1 MINEAT
7 VILKKYWGHTAFRSP
22 QDEIILHVLNQ
33 HDVLALMPT
42 GGGKSICFQVPAM
55 IKPGICVVVS
65 PLIALIKDQVEN
77 LKKRDIKALMV
88 HSGMNARE
96 IDITLD
102 NAAYGD
108 YKFIYVSPERLA
120 TDLFRARLKKMNV
133 NLLVVDEAHCISQW
147 GYDFRPSYLR
157 IPEVREFIPHVP
169 VLALTATAT
178 PLVANDIREKL
189 KLKNERIIQAS
200 FERKNLAYTVR
211 RTDNKIAELVHV
223 AKKLNASGIVYVRSR
238 RKTAELSQW
247 LQQNGIPSIGYHAGM
262 THQDRD
268 NAQAQWINN
277 KTRVIVATNA
287 FGMGIDKPD
296 VRWVMHWDVPESP
309 EAYFQEAGR
318 AGRDGTDS
326 FAIMLWNA
334 NDLLE
339 LERNFTSSFP
349 EKETIR
355 RIYIALGNYLKLAV
369 GSGKDESY
377 PFSLS
382 AFCEMYK
389 LNPLETV
396 NSLKIMELAGFIS
409 MAESIYEPSRVKIE
423 MKHDDLYN
431 FQLRNATYDPL
442 IQLLLRSY
450 TGIFETAV
458 MIREHDIAQRLHTS
472 ASDIKQKLNFL
483 KKSEVLI
490 YREQNELPY
499 ITFLMER
506 ISERDFRIP
515 DEAYTF
521 RKERARQRIDA
532 MRDYVENKNK
542 CRSQLLL
549 EYFGEKNTTRCGKC
563 DYCLELNKT
572 TLSNVEYDHLQKDIL
587 QAVAKEPKTPEELYD
602 LVMPPS
608 KERFV
613 IALRFMLDA
622 GILVATGNGR
632 YKAG

>member
-7 VILKKYWGHTAFRSP
+7 VILKKHWGHDSFRSP
-22 QDEIILHVLNQ
+22 QDEIILNVLNH
-33 HDVLALMPT
+33 HDTLALMPT
-42 GGGKSICFQVPAM
+42 GGGKSICFQVPAL

-77 LKKRDIKALMV
+77 LRKRGIMALMV

-102 NAAYGD
+102 NAAYGN
-108 YKFIYVSPERLA
+108 YKFLYLSPERLA

-133 NLLVVDEAHCISQW
+133 NLLVVDEAHCVSQW
-147 GYDFRPSYLR
+147 GYDFRPAYLR
-157 IPEVREFIPHVP
+157 IPEIRELIPAVP

-178 PLVANDIREKL
+178 PLVATDIQEKL
-189 KLKNERIIQAS
+189 KLKNGRLVQAS
-200 FERKNLAYTVR
+200 FERKNLAYVVR
-211 RTDNKIAELVHV
+211 RTDNKNGELVHV
-223 AKKLNASGIVYVRSR
+223 AKKLNGSGIVYVRSR
-238 RKTAELSQW
+238 RKTAELSEW
-247 LQQNGIPSIGYHAGM
+247 LRHSGISSIAYHAGM

-268 NAQAQWINN
+268 NAQAAWIKN
-277 KTRVIVATNA
+277 TTQVIVATNA

-296 VRWVMHWDVPESP
+296 VRWVLHWDVPESP

-318 AGRDGTDS
+318 AGRDGSTA
-326 FAIMLWNA
+326 FAVSLWNQ

-339 LERNFTSSFP
+339 LERNHTSAFP

-355 RIYIALGNYLKLAV
+355 RIYIALGNFLKLAV
-369 GSGKDESY
+369 GSGKDESF
-377 PFSLS
+377 PFPLT
-382 AFCEMYK
+382 AFCETYK

-396 NSLKIMELAGFIS
+396 NSLKILELAGFIS

-431 FQLRNATYDPL
+431 FQLRNAAYDPL

-450 TGIFETAV
+450 TGIFENTV
-458 MIREHDIAQRLHTS
+458 MIREHDIANRLHTT
-472 ASDIKQKLNFL
+472 ATDIKQKLNFL
-483 KKSEVLI
+483 KKSEVII

-499 ITFLMER
+499 VTFLMER

-515 DEAYTF
+515 DDAYTF
-521 RKERARQRIDA
+521 RKERARKRIDA
-532 MRDYVENKNK
+532 MHNYIESKSK

-549 EYFGEKNTTRCGKC
+549 EYFGEKNTARCGQC

-572 TLSNVEYDHLQKDIL
+572 TLSNVEYEHLQKDIL
-587 QAVAKEPKTPEELYD
+587 G
-602 LVMPPS
+602 
-608 KERFV
+608 
-613 IALRFMLDA
+613 AL
-622 GILVATGNGR
+622 T
-632 YKAG
+632 